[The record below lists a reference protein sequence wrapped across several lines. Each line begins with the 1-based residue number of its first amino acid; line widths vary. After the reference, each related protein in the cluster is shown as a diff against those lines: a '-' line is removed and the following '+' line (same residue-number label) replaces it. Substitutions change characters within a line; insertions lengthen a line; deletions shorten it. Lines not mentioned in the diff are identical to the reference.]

1 MTSGPVSRAQIPK
14 EIWVLVAAALLIA
27 LGFGLVAPVLPQ
39 YAASFDVGVA
49 AASAIVTVF
58 AVTRLAFAPA
68 TGPLMARFGDD
79 EALCL
84 HLLDHGVA
92 VVAASAFGGKDGF
105 RISFAADAARLTE
118 ALSRIAKAV
127 A

>member
-68 TGPLMARFGDD
+68 TGPLMARFG
-79 EALCL
+79 ERWTY
-84 HLLDHGVA
+84 VA
-92 VVAASAFGGKDGF
+92 GLFVVALSSLGCAFAQGYWDLLFWRGLGGLGSVTF
-105 RISFAADAARLTE
+105 T
-118 ALSRIAKAV
+118 V
-127 A
+127 